1 MGLKFKAAYTLLHN
15 LRKLNLAYKE
25 NNSVKSMVRVVGLE
39 PTLRKERHFE
49 CRASTNFT
57 TPASQISTYKPLS
70 VR

>member
-39 PTLRKERHFE
+39 PTLQRNRILS
-49 CRASTNFT
+49 AAALT
-57 TPASQISTYKPLS
+57 ISH
-70 VR
+70 